1 MLPSWRCPARAG
13 GIEAA
18 AEYDALLPV
27 FGRIFGA
34 EHPQTLKLR
43 SNRAQ
48 HLATLGRHIECEV
61 ECAAVIQIA
70 TRGQGANMSLITT
83 VARSGLV
90 YALNGQGR
98 HEEALA
104 EAERADEVRRGLP
117 EEWRRTST
125 GAVELSMAAALLG
138 LGRVAQART
147 LAVAAHD
154 ACVSLFG
161 PNHYRTA
168 EALAFLDSVDGV

>member
-1 MLPSWRCPARAG
+1 M
-13 GIEAA
+13 
-18 AEYDALLPV
+18 
-27 FGRIFGA
+27 
-34 EHPQTLKLR
+34 
-43 SNRAQ
+43 
-48 HLATLGRHIECEV
+48 
-61 ECAAVIQIA
+61 
-70 TRGQGANMSLITT
+70 ITT

-98 HEEALA
+98 HEEAEALAREALAAQLSRGATVVLRSNLARGLNGQGRHEEALA
-104 EAERADEVRRGLP
+104 EAERAAEVRRGLP
-117 EEWRRTST
+117 EERRRTST

-154 ACVSLFG
+154 DCVALFG

-168 EALAFLDSVDGV
+168 EALTFLGRVDGA